1 MSSFIPS
8 FRLNLAKP
16 IQPGLVAC
24 GRFDG
29 QHPSLAFATSSDT
42 ILIHSPHSTNPDQLH
57 TLAINR
63 RITALTAGSL
73 SSTLSAAP
81 TDQLLVGGD
90 TSLLCY
96 DVHNNRDVFF
106 ADIKDGCHA
115 LTIGRLSASALSPP
129 LCLVGGNSAVSG
141 LDMMGLESYW
151 TATSDTVGAIATRP
165 AAKDSSDLLIG
176 TSDSAIRIVS
186 GSEVTAEV
194 HEAAA
199 VKVLTSVQG
208 SCYGFALHNGTVGVY
223 NNHQRLWMAKS
234 KHTVHSLTSFDLDGD
249 GVNELVSGWSHGR
262 LEVRNQQ
269 TGELVYKDK
278 FSAPVAAVLSGDLRG
293 EGAVQL
299 IACGADGEVRGYAA
313 IDEANAAAAV
323 APAVVAVAAGGV
335 AATTITTTTKPPVTG
350 LHVGLADHEM
360 LDGKRKDLYDRK
372 NELLDQLQ
380 LYENAIKNHGKT
392 PPKDKNATT
401 TTAASVTSNPSAT
414 QLTVSCKPNKS
425 TSSNLLTV
433 TTNNDCVIKM
443 LAVTADGLFTPNESK
458 CVIPS
463 KEKQSGSISL
473 AFKTD
478 KNVSVSLRVRVMV
491 GHRGGANDCVFEF
504 NETLPRFS
512 NFLYCKPRDMQLPQ
526 PKGSVT
532 FHTTERVNRVVLW
545 LNAAFHLDTNPS
557 MSANGAAPSPL
568 TLSVSSDSLL
578 VSFLH
583 LLTNTPLTIK
593 MSPDAGGTITI
604 RTDNMELAGD
614 LITDL
619 CQYCKIDECDSVC
632 DFANEFATVE
642 QLMAA
647 VSAMNDVRLRAS
659 ADMADAIQRVKV
671 GVIRAED
678 ARLIGEVADVRKL
691 YANVYTD
698 NREMLGEYKKRE
710 NNQSELLRN
719 LKEINQY
726 IQRAARCRMGE
737 SKARVIAGC
746 RQAIKNNN
754 TKALLKVMRV
764 GSEKE

>member
-42 ILIHSPHSTNPDQLH
+42 ILVHSPHSTDPSQLH

-63 RITALTAGSL
+63 RITALAAGSL
-73 SSTLSAAP
+73 SSTLAAAP

-106 ADIKDGCHA
+106 ADIKDGCNA
-115 LTIGRLSASALSPP
+115 LTTGRLSASALSPS

-176 TSDSAIRIVS
+176 TADSAIRIVS

-234 KHTVHSLTSFDLDGD
+234 KHTVHSLTAFDLDGD
-249 GVNELVSGWSHGR
+249 GVSELVSGWSHGR

-278 FSAPVAAVLSGDLRG
+278 FSAPIAAVLSGDLRG

-299 IACGADGEVRGYAA
+299 IACGTDGEVRGYAA
-313 IDEANAAAAV
+313 VDETNAAATPAAAV
-323 APAVVAVAAGGV
+323 AVTAGG
-335 AATTITTTTKPPVTG
+335 AAAPNTNNSKPIATA
-350 LHVGLADHEM
+350 LKVGLADDEM

-392 PPKDKNATT
+392 PPKDKNATA
-401 TTAASVTSNPSAT
+401 TTAATVASTPSTT

-425 TSSNLLTV
+425 TASNLLTV

-443 LAVTADGLFTPNESK
+443 LVVTADGLFTPNESK

-473 AFKTD
+473 AFKSD
-478 KNVSVSLRVRVMV
+478 KNVSVSLRIRVMV

-504 NETLPRFS
+504 NETMPRFS

-593 MSPDAGGTITI
+593 MAPDGGGTITI
-604 RTDNMELAGD
+604 RTDSMELAGD

-632 DFANEFATVE
+632 DFPNEFTVIE
-642 QLMAA
+642 QLMSA
-647 VSAMNDVRLRAS
+647 VSAMNDTRLRAS
-659 ADMADAIQRVKV
+659 ADMADSIQRVKV

-678 ARLIGEVADVRKL
+678 ARLIGESTDVRRL

-698 NREMLGEYKKRE
+698 NRELLGEYSKRT
-710 NNQSELLRN
+710 NNQTELLSS

-726 IQRAARCRMGE
+726 IQRSARCRMGE
-737 SKARVIAGC
+737 SRTRVIAGC

-754 TKALLKVMRV
+754 TKALLKIMRV

>member
-1 MSSFIPS
+1 MTSFIPS
-8 FRLNLAKP
+8 FRLSLAKP

-42 ILIHSPHSTNPDQLH
+42 ILLHSPHSTSPEQLH

-96 DVHNNRDVFF
+96 DVHNNRDLFF

-115 LTIGRLSASALSPP
+115 LTIGRLSASALSPA

-176 TSDSAIRIVS
+176 TADSAIRIVS

-234 KHTVHSLTSFDLDGD
+234 KHTIHSLSSFDLDGD

-313 IDEANAAAAV
+313 VDESTSAAAA
-323 APAVVAVAAGGV
+323 ATPAAVAAGGV
-335 AATTITTTTKPPVTG
+335 AAPAIAKGAV
-350 LHVGLADHEM
+350 LADEEM

-392 PPKDKNATT
+392 PAKDKNATT
-401 TTAASVTSNPSAT
+401 TTTASVASSPSTT
-414 QLTVSCKPNKS
+414 QLTVSIKPNKS

-443 LAVTADGLFTPNESK
+443 LVVTADGLFTPNESK
-458 CVIPS
+458 CVIPT

-473 AFKTD
+473 AFKSD
-478 KNVSVSLRVRVMV
+478 KNVSVSLRIRVMV
-491 GHRGGANDCVFEF
+491 GHRGGANDSVFEF
-504 NETLPRFS
+504 NEVLPRFS

-593 MSPDAGGTITI
+593 MSPDGGGTITV

-632 DFANEFATVE
+632 DFANEFQTVE
-642 QLMAA
+642 QLMTA

-659 ADMADAIQRVKV
+659 ADMADAIQRVKM

-710 NNQSELLRN
+710 NNQQELLKN

-754 TKALLKVMRV
+754 TKALLKIMRV
-764 GSEKE
+764 GSEKD

>member
-8 FRLNLAKP
+8 FRLALGKP

-29 QHPSLAFATSSDT
+29 QHPSLAFATSADT
-42 ILIHSPHSTNPDQLH
+42 VLIHSPHSAQPEQPH

-81 TDQLLVGGD
+81 CDQLLVGGD

-96 DVHNNRDVFF
+96 DVHNNRDVFY
-106 ADIKDGCHA
+106 ADVKDGCRA
-115 LTIGRLSASALSPP
+115 LSIGRLSNSAMSPA

-176 TSDSAIRIVS
+176 TADSAIRIVS
-186 GSEVTAEV
+186 GSEVVAEV

-199 VKVLTSVQG
+199 VSQLAAVQG
-208 SCYGFALHNGTVGVY
+208 SCFGFALHNGTVGVY
-223 NNHQRLWMAKS
+223 NNHSRVWMAKS
-234 KHTVHSLTSFDLDGD
+234 KHTVHSLASFDLDGD

-262 LEVRNQQ
+262 LEVRAQQ

-278 FSAPVAAVLSGDLRG
+278 FAAPVAAVLSGDLRG
-293 EGAVQL
+293 EGTVQL

-313 IDEANAAAAV
+313 IDDSAAAV
-323 APAVVAVAAGGV
+323 APATTAVAAGAAV
-335 AATTITTTTKPPVTG
+335 PQPAAATTSRAVSG
-350 LHVGLADHEM
+350 LKAGLADDEM
-360 LDGKRKDLYDRK
+360 LDGRRKDLYDRK
-372 NELLDQLQ
+372 NDLLDQLQ
-380 LYENAIKNHGKT
+380 LYESAIKNHGKA
-392 PPKDKNATT
+392 PAKDKAAAASTAAA
-401 TTAASVTSNPSAT
+401 TAASSPSAT
-414 QLTVSCKPNKS
+414 QLSVVCKPSK
-425 TSSNLLTV
+425 TAAAQLLTV
-433 TTNNDCVIKM
+433 TTNNDCVVKM
-443 LAVTADGLFTPNESK
+443 LVVTADGLFAPNESK
-458 CVIPS
+458 AVIPP

-473 AFKTD
+473 AFKSD
-478 KNVSVSLRVRVMV
+478 KNVSVSLRIRVMV

-526 PKGSVT
+526 PKGSVS

-583 LLTNTPLTIK
+583 LTTNTPLTIK
-593 MSPDAGGTITI
+593 MAPDAGGTITI
-604 RTDNMELAGD
+604 RTDSMELAGD
-614 LITDL
+614 LVTDL
-619 CQYCKIDECDSVC
+619 CAYCKIDECDSVC
-632 DFANEFATVE
+632 DFAGEWACVE

-647 VSAMNDVRLRAS
+647 VSASNEVRLRAS
-659 ADMADAIQRVKV
+659 ADMADSIQRVKM

-678 ARLIGEVADVRKL
+678 ARLIGEVGDVRRL
-691 YANVYTD
+691 YANVHTD

-710 NNQSELLRN
+710 NNQAELLRN

-726 IQRAARCRMGE
+726 ITKAARCRMGE

-754 TKALLKVMRV
+754 TTALLKVMRV